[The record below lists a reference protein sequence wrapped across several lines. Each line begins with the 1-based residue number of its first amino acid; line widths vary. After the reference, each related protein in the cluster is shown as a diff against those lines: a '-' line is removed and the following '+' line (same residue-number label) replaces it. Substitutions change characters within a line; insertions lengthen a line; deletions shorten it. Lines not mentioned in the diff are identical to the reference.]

1 MKRGPKAPRVL
12 EPLAPLDV
20 SDTALP
26 SERFREFACR
36 YLLFSDGT
44 AMNPRDWQLDIVSRV
59 FDPVPRPR
67 LAAVAM
73 PRGNG
78 KSSLAAAIS
87 VWLLMTG
94 RGASVDVV
102 AVDERQAGLV
112 FGMAARFITRNPELE
127 CRVTA
132 YKDRLVVP
140 GIESDMTCLPG
151 TPAALEGRNPT
162 LCIVD
167 EGGRVATEV
176 YEVVALASG
185 KQRESTVLV
194 IGTPGPRPDNVLAQ
208 FRDHAAKHP
217 DDTSQVYVEISAA
230 GFEDHPTDCQ
240 HCWKLANPALDDFLY
255 RDAMAGLQPPKMTES
270 HFRRVRLVQWIID
283 NENPFVPPDT
293 WDAISSGVGVPDGV
307 DVVIGLDGSHS
318 RDCTAL
324 VVATVSASP
333 HVDTYRLFRPEDS
346 PDHRI
351 DVLAVEQAIRDAC
364 RRWNVVEVAADPHRW
379 TRTLQVLAAEGI
391 PVMEVPQSGRRL
403 TAMTTALHSAIV
415 NARMTHSGDA
425 DMRAHML
432 AASVV
437 DTADGG
443 LKLGKVSRSK
453 DAPRIDLAAAL
464 VMAYSRATWLAGKQK
479 KRFRVITK

>member
-1 MKRGPKAPRVL
+1 ML
-12 EPLAPLDV
+12 DPLDFSSSGPLSV
-20 SDTALP
+20 Q
-26 SERFREFACR
+26 FREFACR
-36 YLLFSDGT
+36 YLCFGGGE
-44 AMNPRDWQLDIVSRV
+44 AMEPRDWQVDIVSQV
-59 FDPVPRPR
+59 FDPQPRPR

-78 KSSLAAAIS
+78 KSSLAAALA
-87 VWLLMTG
+87 VWVLMTG

-112 FGMAARFITRNPELE
+112 FGMAAKFIARNPDLE

-140 GIESDMTCLPG
+140 GTESEMSCLPG

-167 EGGRVATEV
+167 EGGRVATEA

-185 KQRESTVLV
+185 KQKESTVLV
-194 IGTPGPRPDNVLAQ
+194 IGTPGPRPDNVLAG
-208 FRDHAAKHP
+208 FRDHARTHP
-217 DDTSQVYVEISAA
+217 DDTSQVYVEIGAA

-240 HCWKLANPALDDFLY
+240 HCWELASPALDDFLF
-255 RDAMAGLQPPKMTES
+255 RDALAALQPPKMTES
-270 HFRRVRLVQWIID
+270 HFRRVRLVQWVTD
-283 NENPFVPPDT
+283 NENPFVTADV
-293 WDAISSGVGVPDGV
+293 WDVLGTGEDVPDGAE
-307 DVVIGLDGSHS
+307 VVIGLDGSHS

-324 VVATVSASP
+324 VVATVSATP
-333 HVDTYRLFRPEDS
+333 HVATYRLFRPEDS

-351 DVLAVEQAIRDAC
+351 DVLAVEQAIRDAYQ
-364 RRWNVVEVAADPHRW
+364 RWNVTEVAADPHRW

-391 PVMEVPQSGRRL
+391 PIMEIPQSGRRL

-415 NARMTHSGDA
+415 NRRMTHSSDA
-425 DMRAHML
+425 DLREHVL

-479 KRFRVITK
+479 KRFRVITR